1 MQPLNRQTA
10 QVPTPAPE
18 RIVQFGGGNFLR
30 GFVDWIVEQLNQQ
43 TDFDSSVVIVKP
55 TPHGSYAAL
64 DAQAGLFHVRLT
76 GGAADNPVTHTAL
89 VTCVS
94 RTVNPYMDYAVYLS
108 LARQP
113 ELRFIISN
121 TTESG
126 IVYDPDA
133 RLTDQ
138 PSAAF
143 PAKLTAFL
151 YERYQHFGGDRA
163 SGCIVLPCELIER
176 NGEQL
181 KKLIVRYADLWQ
193 LEPGFTG
200 WLDQSC
206 LFCNTLVDRIVS
218 GFPPGDSTAHF
229 AALGYT
235 DQLLVEGEAY
245 HSWIIEA
252 PVWLEREL
260 PFHLTDLNVR
270 IVDDVRPYHALKVR
284 ILNGAHTSLALLG
297 LLLGV
302 ETVREA
308 IENPVLGRFIRDLVF
323 ADIVPTLTL
332 PEAPQFAEAV
342 LKRFQNP
349 FLHHRL
355 ASIAQNSLSKF
366 RTRLLPTLAAGAQRG
381 EAPERLTLVFAAL
394 IRFYGG
400 GWRGTALPVN
410 DDPAQVAWL
419 SQLGASGLSPYEMAS
434 KVLANQPLWGADL
447 TTIPQLR
454 DRVSNALGNMEV
466 DTLESLL
473 REQTQDR

>member
-1 MQPLNRQTA
+1 MPPLNRQTA
-10 QVPTPAPE
+10 QTPAPAPE

-30 GFVDWIVEQLNQQ
+30 GFVDWIVEQLNRQ
-43 TDFDSSVVIVKP
+43 TDFASSVVIVKP

-64 DAQAGLFHVRLT
+64 DAQEGLFHVRLT
-76 GGAADNPVTHTAL
+76 GGAADNPVMQTAL
-89 VTCVS
+89 VTCVR
-94 RTVNPYMDYAVYLS
+94 RTVNPYTDYAAYLS

-113 ELRFIISN
+113 GLRFIVSN

-126 IVYDPDA
+126 IVYDPA
-133 RLTDQ
+133 VRLADQ
-138 PSAAF
+138 PSESF
-143 PAKLTAFL
+143 PAKLAAFL

-181 KKLIVRYADLWQ
+181 KALIVKYADRWQ

-200 WLDQSC
+200 WLDHSC

-218 GFPPGDSTAHF
+218 GFPPGDSAATF

-235 DQLLVEGEAY
+235 DQLLVEGEVY

-260 PFHLTDLNVR
+260 PFHLTDLNVK

-297 LLLGV
+297 LLLGL

-308 IENPVLGRFIRDLVF
+308 VEHPLLGPFIRDLVF
-323 ADIVPTLTL
+323 ADIVPTLTV

-342 LKRFQNP
+342 LARFRNP

-355 ASIAQNSLSKF
+355 ANIAQNSLSKF
-366 RTRLLPTLAAGAQRG
+366 RTRLLPTLSAAALRG
-381 EAPERLTLVFAAL
+381 ESPERLALVFAAL

-400 GWRGTALPVN
+400 AWPGGALPVN
-410 DDPAQVAWL
+410 DDPARVAWL
-419 SQLGASGLSPYEMAS
+419 SQVWASGVSARDLTAQ
-434 KVLANQPLWGADL
+434 VLAHQDLWGADL
-447 TTIPQLR
+447 TTFPQLV
-454 DRVSNALGNMEV
+454 DRVSAQLARL
-466 DTLESLL
+466 DTQPLDQLV
-473 REQTQDR
+473 REHGH